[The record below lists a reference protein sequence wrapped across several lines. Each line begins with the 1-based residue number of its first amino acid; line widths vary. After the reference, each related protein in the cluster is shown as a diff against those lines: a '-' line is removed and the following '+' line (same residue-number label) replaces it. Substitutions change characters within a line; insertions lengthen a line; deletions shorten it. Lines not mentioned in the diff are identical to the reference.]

1 MKKIIIKNSPK
12 KIPSLGNFLAKY
24 QTTFEFTVIIIGCFH
39 LAQQDKFRVNLSEV
53 EDFYFSN
60 FKFKIVYL

>member
-39 LAQQDKFRVNLSEV
+39 LAQQQRT
-53 EDFYFSN
+53 
-60 FKFKIVYL
+60 